1 MQAEPVL
8 LDASMLAGGGLLLY
22 VGAEWLVAGA
32 AGLARMLGISGLTIG
47 LTVVAYGTSTP
58 EVIVGVQSAIGG
70 HPEIALG
77 NVLGSN
83 IANLGLILGV
93 TALIRPARID
103 ATLPRR
109 ELPLLVLSALAVPVL
124 LLDGTVQ
131 PWEGATLLLIA
142 ALYTLWMV
150 RSSRSASQ
158 TAAAA
163 NVTADAADA
172 AGAPTPRGGRAR
184 LVGMALVGLLLL
196 VVGGQLFVEGA
207 VGVARAIGMSER
219 VVGLTIVAIGTSLP
233 ELVTS
238 VIASVRG
245 HTDIAVGNVVGSNIF
260 NVLLCLGSASVV
272 GCVGSPLAT
281 VALDVGAMVAFSI
294 VAAAMMLTTR
304 TVTRIEGVLLVAG
317 YVGFLG
323 LLVGW

>member
-1 MQAEPVL
+1 VI
-8 LDASMLAGGGLLLY
+8 LDLTMLTGGGLLLY
-22 VGAEWLVAGA
+22 FGAEWLVAGA
-32 AGLARMLGISGLTIG
+32 AGLARALGVSALTIG

-58 EVIVGVQSAIGG
+58 EVIVGVQAAAGG
-70 HPEIALG
+70 HPELALG

-103 ATLPRR
+103 AALPRR
-109 ELPLLVLSALAVPVL
+109 ELPLLALSALAVPVL
-124 LLDGTVQ
+124 LLDGAVQ
-131 PWEGATLLLIA
+131 QWEGATLLLVA
-142 ALYTLWMV
+142 ALYTVWLV
-150 RSSRSASQ
+150 RSSRSPGE

-163 NVTADAADA
+163 NVTAEAADV

-184 LVGMALVGLLLL
+184 LVGIAVIGLLLL
-196 VVGGQLFVEGA
+196 VVGGQLLVEGA

-260 NVLLCLGSASVV
+260 NILLCLGSASVV
-272 GCVGSPLAT
+272 GRVGSPLAS
-281 VALDVGAMVAFSI
+281 VALDVGAMIAFSL
-294 VAAAMMLTTR
+294 VGAAMMLTAR
-304 TVTRIEGVLLVAG
+304 TVTRIEGTLLVVSYA
-317 YVGFLG
+317 VFLG